1 VTAAMAWLRRAA
13 GAWRLVADRPGLWIP
28 GAVGSLAYIAWLPL
42 VLVVASVPRVSDLTF
57 LGADLYTSP
66 LYPLNVLLLALLLAL
81 LVTMACALAAA
92 GEAVV
97 LRELGNAQSLRS
109 TGTDAGVILSILL
122 VAGLPAAAVV
132 GATSIRLA
140 STAPAVFTSP
150 DIGGSLLVRVIR
162 ELAPFLVA
170 LAAALLVGQA
180 WGAAAIRSA
189 VGRQAL
195 SVRSALLTGFGDLLA
210 RPARRIGRVVVATA
224 ADLVGAALAFG
235 LLRLLW
241 DPIQRHLAGKQ
252 PFSLVSLPLL
262 VGFVAVW
269 LALVLAAGVLRAWVS
284 AWWSLELTS
293 TIADPSVAGEEVA
306 P

>member
-1 VTAAMAWLRRAA
+1 
-13 GAWRLVADRPGLWIP
+13 VADRPGLWIP

-42 VLVVASVPRVSDLTF
+42 VLVVAAVPRISDLTF

-81 LVTMACALAAA
+81 LVTMACALAAV
-92 GEAVV
+92 GEAAL
-97 LRELGNAQSLRS
+97 LRELGNAQPVRSL
-109 TGTDAGVILSILL
+109 GTDAGVILSILL

-150 DIGGSLLVRVIR
+150 DIGGSLLVRVIM

-170 LAAALLVGQA
+170 LAAALLVGEA
-180 WGAAAIRSA
+180 WGAAAIRRA
-189 VGRQAL
+189 VDRQAL
-195 SVRSALLTGFGDLLA
+195 SVRSALLAGFRDLLA
-210 RPARRIGRVVVATA
+210 RPARRIGLAVVATA
-224 ADLVGAALAFG
+224 ADLIGAALAFA
-235 LLRLLW
+235 LLRGLW
-241 DPIQRHLAGKQ
+241 VPIQRHLVGKQ

-269 LALVLAAGVLRAWVS
+269 LALVLAAGVLHAWVS

-293 TIADPSVAGEEVA
+293 TIVDPSVAGEEVA

>member
-1 VTAAMAWLRRAA
+1 VTAAVAWLRRGAR
-13 GAWRLVADRPGLWIP
+13 AWRLVADRPGLWIP
-28 GAVGSLAYIAWLPL
+28 GAIGSLAYIAWLPL
-42 VLVVASVPRVSDLTF
+42 VLVVASLPRVSDLTF
-57 LGADLYTSP
+57 FGADLYSSP
-66 LYPLNVLLLALLLAL
+66 LYPLNILLLALLLAM
-81 LVTMACALAAA
+81 LVTMACALAAV
-92 GEAVV
+92 GEAAV
-97 LRELGNAQSLRS
+97 LRELGNAPPVRSLAS
-109 TGTDAGVILSILL
+109 DAGVILSILL

-150 DIGGSLLVRVIR
+150 DIGGSLLVRVIT

-210 RPARRIGRVVVATA
+210 RPARRIGLVVVATA

-269 LALVLAAGVLRAWVS
+269 LALVLAAGVLHAWVS

>member
-1 VTAAMAWLRRAA
+1 MAWLRRAA

-81 LVTMACALAAA
+81 LVTMACALAAV
-92 GEAVV
+92 GEAAL
-97 LRELGNAQSLRS
+97 LRELGNARPVRSL
-109 TGTDAGVILSILL
+109 GTDAGVILSILL

-132 GATSIRLA
+132 SVTSIRLA

-180 WGAAAIRSA
+180 WGAAAIRRA

-195 SVRSALLTGFGDLLA
+195 SVRSALLGGFRDLLA
-210 RPARRIGRVVVATA
+210 RPARRIGLAVVATA
-224 ADLVGAALAFG
+224 ADLIGAALALA

-269 LALVLAAGVLRAWVS
+269 LALVLAAGVLHAWVS

-293 TIADPSVAGEEVA
+293 TIVDPSVAGEEVA